1 MRSGLNFRAAPARA
15 VGQRLR
21 IRWDDL
27 GRPTQPCT
35 REYNGE
41 LIEVRQRDIQ
51 AADGNPNAVFTAS
64 RFRLWT
70 GPAYYRLGEVEIP
83 NAASSARHTS
93 QPGGARHLRI
103 KWEDLGSPSI
113 SGTVGYRGSVVDVQ
127 DKNIV
132 AAKGNPQA
140 IFTATQ
146 IRPYVGRAYYVLG
159 QVEFPEVVSPE
170 AKVA

>member
-1 MRSGLNFRAAPARA
+1 MR
-15 VGQRLR
+15 
-21 IRWDDL
+21 
-27 GRPTQPCT
+27 
-35 REYNGE
+35 
-41 LIEVRQRDIQ
+41 
-51 AADGNPNAVFTAS
+51 AS
-64 RFRLWT
+64 K
-70 GPAYYRLGEVEIP
+70 AQ
-83 NAASSARHTS
+83 HTS
-93 QPGGARHLRI
+93 QPGGARHLLI

-132 AAKGNPQA
+132 AAKSNPEA